1 MRNSKIAVDYMVIA
15 VLRLENEM
23 EKVLREGTEE
33 QGEFYVEME
42 IDEQL

>member
-1 MRNSKIAVDYMVIA
+1 MRNSKIAVDYMVLA

-33 QGEFYVEME
+33 
-42 IDEQL
+42 

>member
-33 QGEFYVEME
+33 
-42 IDEQL
+42 